1 MTGMQYVLNP
11 DDLDW
16 AEVDSAGHAST
27 DFMFT
32 PTVIDKDYTGA
43 YSSRLGLMRPG
54 KGSGLHTDPYNHA
67 FYFLEGTGE
76 VQVGERKWSLQR
88 GTVLKIPAGEVHDI
102 RNTGSADLVFL
113 VIYDPPH
120 EAARS

>member
-1 MTGMQYVLNP
+1 MAAIQYVLKP

-16 AEVDSAGHAST
+16 AEVDSAGHPST

-54 KGSGLHTDPYNHA
+54 KASGLHTDPYNHA
-67 FYFLEGTGE
+67 FYFLQGTGE
-76 VQVGERKWSLQR
+76 VQIGHENWSLQR
-88 GTVLKIPAGEVHDI
+88 GTVLKIPAGKEHDI
-102 RNTGSADLVFL
+102 SNTGSDDLVFL

-120 EAARS
+120 WSARA

>member
-1 MTGMQYVLNP
+1 MTGIQYVLNP
-11 DDLDW
+11 EDLDW
-16 AEVDSAGHAST
+16 AEVDSAGHPST

-32 PTVIDKDYTGA
+32 PTVIGKDYTGA

-54 KGSGLHTDPYNHA
+54 KNSGLHTDPYNHA
-67 FYFLEGTGE
+67 FYFLAGTGE
-76 VQVGERKWSLQR
+76 VQIDERKWSLQP
-88 GTVLKIPAGEVHDI
+88 GTVLKIRTGEVHDI

-120 EAARS
+120 ESARS

>member
-1 MTGMQYVLNP
+1 MAGIQYVLNP

-54 KGSGLHTDPYNHA
+54 KRSGLHTDPYNHA
-67 FYFLEGTGE
+67 FYFVQGAGHVQIGE
-76 VQVGERKWSLQR
+76 ENWSLQP
-88 GTVLKIPAGEVHDI
+88 GTVLKIPAGKEHGI
-102 RNTGSADLVFL
+102 SNTGSDDLVFL

-120 EAARS
+120 RSARS